1 MLYIS
6 KKIYVPLLLL
16 IGCFSLSCSSN
27 IVNTSPND
35 KISVATSIFPI
46 YSIANQ
52 IATDKIIVNLLIQ
65 PGDSPHT
72 FTPTISAKQI
82 TERVDRVY
90 IIDDNFDYA
99 ILNIIDDKSKK
110 LALNNNIKLRKYDDA
125 EHKDDDA
132 EHKDDD
138 AEHKD
143 DDAEHK
149 DDDAEHKDDDGHAH
163 GEYDPHYWLSPNNAI
178 QIARNITDDLKEIDP
193 GNASAYEKNYDTFEK
208 SVSNLFVQLK
218 EDVSEIT
225 DRPFIVMHEG
235 WDYFIDAFEL
245 NLVGAF
251 ETVGAE
257 SPTPKYLA
265 GLQET
270 INEKNV
276 VAIFSEPQLSVS
288 SIQQF
293 IKDNDL
299 LTAVLDPIGGIDGR
313 MTYQEL
319 IKYNVSTLVKTL
331 R

>member
-125 EHKDDDA
+125 EH
-132 EHKDDD
+132 
-138 AEHKD
+138 
-143 DDAEHK
+143 
-149 DDDAEHKDDDGHAH
+149 
-163 GEYDPHYWLSPNNAI
+163 
-178 QIARNITDDLKEIDP
+178 
-193 GNASAYEKNYDTFEK
+193 
-208 SVSNLFVQLK
+208 
-218 EDVSEIT
+218 
-225 DRPFIVMHEG
+225 
-235 WDYFIDAFEL
+235 
-245 NLVGAF
+245 
-251 ETVGAE
+251 
-257 SPTPKYLA
+257 
-265 GLQET
+265 
-270 INEKNV
+270 
-276 VAIFSEPQLSVS
+276 
-288 SIQQF
+288 
-293 IKDNDL
+293 
-299 LTAVLDPIGGIDGR
+299 
-313 MTYQEL
+313 
-319 IKYNVSTLVKTL
+319 
-331 R
+331 

>member
-110 LALNNNIKLRKYDDA
+110 LALNNNIKLRKY
-125 EHKDDDA
+125 
-132 EHKDDD
+132 
-138 AEHKD
+138 

-276 VAIFSEPQLSVS
+276 VAIFSEPQLSLS

>member
-16 IGCFSLSCSSN
+16 IGCLSLSCSSN

-110 LALNNNIKLRKYDDA
+110 LALNNNIKLRKY
-125 EHKDDDA
+125 
-132 EHKDDD
+132 
-138 AEHKD
+138 

-276 VAIFSEPQLSVS
+276 VAIFSEPQLSLS

>member
-110 LALNNNIKLRKYDDA
+110 LALNNNIKLRKY
-125 EHKDDDA
+125 
-132 EHKDDD
+132 
-138 AEHKD
+138 
-143 DDAEHK
+143 
-149 DDDAEHKDDDGHAH
+149 DDAEHKDDDGHAH